1 MGLQEYFLMS
11 VKDTV
16 SGLEAMKMAM
26 ADGVKIEM
34 GRIKIGQVMNMATR
48 KQKIQEKFNQHYVSV
63 CLM

>member
-1 MGLQEYFLMS
+1 MS